1 MLFDVAVCRFN
12 EKDLLKMEHMFGWFM
27 REAKK
32 RGMTVS
38 LSDYTLGV
46 GQEQYVDEILADYPE
61 ISGSELRFMKKRVS
75 GPLHW
80 ELPRSL
86 FPYRLIVL
94 RKIVL

>member
-46 GQEQYVDEILADYPE
+46 GQE
-61 ISGSELRFMKKRVS
+61 
-75 GPLHW
+75 
-80 ELPRSL
+80 
-86 FPYRLIVL
+86 
-94 RKIVL
+94 